1 VFLSILS
8 DGDLQRELEIAL
20 AGACWGAADLGE
32 LAATAAR
39 TADGDADGW
48 VLEWTATA
56 GTAWA
61 DANAADRA
69 GRRVSA
75 RGHYLHAATSYATAL
90 AAIGR
95 SSEPERRLD
104 LWRRQR
110 TCWDRA
116 VARFDPPAQRLML
129 PYEDTTLP
137 GYFFPAPDAAPGER
151 RATVIVSH
159 GGDGPT
165 SQALALGGAAA
176 AQRGHHWM
184 TFDSPGREAP
194 LVEQGLLLR
203 ADAEAVLTPV
213 IDALIAR
220 GDVDPARLAVIGVG
234 EAGYAVPRALA
245 FEHRLAAAVADP
257 GVVDVSAR
265 WLATL
270 PAPLRDLLRRGD
282 RAAFERELH
291 LAELFSPAITTR
303 LQLRGAAFG
312 LPDAPAAATRLYDA
326 LSAFRLGDEV
336 AAIATPLLITEP
348 EREPFWPGQ
357 SRQLFDRLPGPKRL
371 VALHARDRTSAA
383 GISLATAQ
391 RDRHIFDWLDAHL
404 SSAAPQMQ

>member
-1 VFLSILS
+1 VLLPTFT
-8 DGDLQRELEIAL
+8 DADLQRELELAL
-20 AGACWGAADLGE
+20 GGASCGAADVGE

-39 TADGDADGW
+39 IADGDADGW

-56 GTAWA
+56 GAAWA
-61 DANAADRA
+61 AANAADAA
-69 GRRVSA
+69 GRRVHA
-75 RGHYLHAATSYATAL
+75 RGHYLRAATYYATAL
-90 AAIGR
+90 PAVAR
-95 SSEPERRLD
+95 SSEPERWLD

-116 VARFDPPAQRLML
+116 VARFDPPAQRLAL

-137 GYFFPAPDAAPGER
+137 GYLFPAPDATPGER

-165 SQALALGGAAA
+165 SQALGLGGAAA

-184 TFDSPGREAP
+184 TFDSPGREVA

-213 IDALIAR
+213 IDALVAR
-220 GDVDPARLAVIGVG
+220 DDVDPARLVVLGTG
-234 EAGYAVPRALA
+234 EAGCWVPRALA
-245 FEHRLAAAVADP
+245 FEHRLAAAVVDP

-270 PAPLRDLLRRGD
+270 PVPLRGPLRRGD
-282 RAAFERELH
+282 RAGFERELH
-291 LAELFSPAITTR
+291 LAKLFSPGIAAR
-303 LQLRGAAFG
+303 LQRLDARYGLFGDDRAA
-312 LPDAPAAATRLYDA
+312 RLSDA
-326 LSAFRLGDEV
+326 LSAFQLGDEV
-336 AAIATPLLITEP
+336 AQITTPLLITEP
-348 EREPFWPGQ
+348 EGEPFWPGQ
-357 SRQLFDRLPGPKRL
+357 SQQLFDRLPGPKCL
-371 VALHARDRTSAA
+371 LGLHARDRTSAA
-383 GISLATAQ
+383 SVGNAAAQ
-391 RDRHIFDWLDAHL
+391 RDRQIFDWLDAHL